1 MTQRPGNHRGPDRGS
16 AGELLR
22 LAWPLILSNSI
33 WTLQIVLDRV
43 LLSRTGSEAVGAAMS
58 AALLFWT
65 PLALFQSTANYATV
79 FVAQYSGAGQP
90 HRIGPV
96 VWQAI
101 HFSALAGCG
110 FLLLLPLA
118 GPLVALGEHSDA
130 VQELERTYFRCLC
143 LAALPTLLTAAV
155 SGFF

>member
-1 MTQRPGNHRGPDRGS
+1 MTEQPGIQRGPARGS
-16 AGELLR
+16 AAELLH

-65 PLALFQSTANYATV
+65 PLSLFQNTANYATV

-90 HRIGPV
+90 QRVGPV

-101 HFSALAGCG
+101 HFSVLAGCG

-118 GPLVALGEHSDA
+118 APLVALGGHSEP
-130 VQELERTYFRCLC
+130 VQEL
-143 LAALPTLLTAAV
+143 
-155 SGFF
+155 